1 MGSRPAKAGVGSA
14 TDSGPNGS
22 DGDATPSG
30 WESAS
35 QEQQQQ
41 QGPDQQELQRLR
53 AALERMESQVEAL
66 KVELNK
72 EIELNSELRT
82 EASRQQQTTYL
93 AVGAAVAAAASLA
106 ALLYRRR

>member
-1 MGSRPAKAGVGSA
+1 MTRCNACCRALSTVG
-14 TDSGPNGS
+14 
-22 DGDATPSG
+22 
-30 WESAS
+30 
-35 QEQQQQ
+35 QC
-41 QGPDQQELQRLR
+41 L
-53 AALERMESQVEAL
+53 QVEAL

-93 AVGAAVAAAASLA
+93 AVGAAVAAAVSLA